1 MNGVLDGLG
10 NDGHKKEPKNL
21 KEALNFLAALSEN
34 TELTAQIAERL
45 KQEAA
50 KYLLED
56 KLTTGSYAITPG
68 LTQVL
73 DAVITTREA
82 IVNELKKR
90 DYGIYND
97 LSHDNNCADRCV
109 AILLQLLPKL
119 HATLYYLYFRAGT
132 TLGNQIGADW
142 SMYKCNDDTEDL
154 CKWFTDRIS
163 SRVFGR
169 PDAKLLPG
177 GYTGPDELR
186 DTNGHILGGELGNFV
201 DPEAADGYLQ
211 KLLFTLSFN
220 ISLSRAS
227 TAAAV
232 SCIDAFC
239 KAVIRGYFNG
249 DNEYKRR
256 SSQLTSICAALPDNL
271 KPLTGGSYGRKF
283 LESTFQDSEKDLVD
297 ILGHYAYRKY
307 VVSLKDKIPMLIS
320 FLDEMQKECAKW
332 NPSSIHHREVVG
344 PFVYG
349 FTFGN
354 RWRRGGSIYEIGPQ
368 LVNDIAKLT
377 GKCTSVDDGTL
388 VALWKCLHPTSSNCP
403 VQSASV
409 VSTTVIHETRNEET
423 PSTAASPAA
432 EKRVEPQ
439 RQPTQENHQS
449 PPATGEQT
457 HVPEPAPATQSPYA
471 SPSSSSEETGAS
483 AGVPSSPKDQTANGP
498 ETSADSTPSQKEG
511 VSKSCSYGRTVGS
524 CDRHDHAASSDG
536 STGSSAITDDANTDV
551 NNTQSTI
558 TIGGAAGGAAVLGGG
573 CAALYFLNV
582 GGIKTLITGVP

>member
-34 TELTAQIAERL
+34 THLTAQIAERL

-142 SMYKCNDDTEDL
+142 SMYKCNDKTYELYKWLTDTTINYRPGATESKARLLSRGYSGKRDL
-154 CKWFTDRIS
+154 S
-163 SRVFGR
+163 STSGK
-169 PDAKLLPG
+169 DL
-177 GYTGPDELR
+177 E
-186 DTNGHILGGELGNFV
+186 GELSTIV

-211 KLLFTLSFN
+211 KLLLTLSFN

-239 KAVIRGYFNG
+239 KAVIRGDFMMMTN
-249 DNEYKRR
+249 
-256 SSQLTSICAALPDNL
+256 T
-271 KPLTGGSYGRKF
+271 
-283 LESTFQDSEKDLVD
+283 
-297 ILGHYAYRKY
+297 
-307 VVSLKDKIPMLIS
+307 
-320 FLDEMQKECAKW
+320 KE
-332 NPSSIHHREVVG
+332 
-344 PFVYG
+344 
-349 FTFGN
+349 
-354 RWRRGGSIYEIGPQ
+354 Q
-368 LVNDIAKLT
+368 
-377 GKCTSVDDGTL
+377 
-388 VALWKCLHPTSSNCP
+388 
-403 VQSASV
+403 
-409 VSTTVIHETRNEET
+409 
-423 PSTAASPAA
+423 
-432 EKRVEPQ
+432 
-439 RQPTQENHQS
+439 
-449 PPATGEQT
+449 
-457 HVPEPAPATQSPYA
+457 
-471 SPSSSSEETGAS
+471 
-483 AGVPSSPKDQTANGP
+483 
-498 ETSADSTPSQKEG
+498 
-511 VSKSCSYGRTVGS
+511 
-524 CDRHDHAASSDG
+524 
-536 STGSSAITDDANTDV
+536 
-551 NNTQSTI
+551 
-558 TIGGAAGGAAVLGGG
+558 VL
-573 CAALYFLNV
+573 N
-582 GGIKTLITGVP
+582 